1 MGDVRYTVEYDHHL
15 GLYRWQIVAGQ
26 QLLPWPVVSAR
37 GAPRVVA
44 LGGRTGLPIL
54 LRGLKAA
61 MFPPGEPWTSARDQD
76 RLTAIVPPRHNG
88 SSETGV
94 RRADPGLG
102 PDYFP
107 GEGERGGA
115 VDAIEAADLIVLG
128 PGKLYA
134 SLIAILVVKE
144 IAAAIGRAH
153 APVVLVMN
161 LMTEPGQTDG
171 YTATDHVLAI
181 RRHAPEIP
189 IHGVLF
195 NTASIPSELMER
207 SAVDGGTPVRV
218 EVESLRAQSHRLV
231 GRDLLGSSPLVRHD
245 PRKLARAVL
254 EFASA

>member
-1 MGDVRYTVEYDHHL
+1 MGDLRYTVEYDHRV
-15 GLYRWQIVAGQ
+15 GLYRWQIVPGQ

-61 MFPPGEPWTSARDQD
+61 MFPPGEPWTSARDRD
-76 RLTAIVPPRHNG
+76 RLTAIVPPRHDG

-102 PDYFP
+102 PDYFQN
-107 GEGERGGA
+107 
-115 VDAIEAADLIVLG
+115 IEAADLIVLG

>member
-1 MGDVRYTVEYDHHL
+1 MGGEA
-15 GLYRWQIVAGQ
+15 AG
-26 QLLPWPVVSAR
+26 PWCQ
-37 GAPRVVA
+37 
-44 LGGRTGLPIL
+44 
-54 LRGLKAA
+54 
-61 MFPPGEPWTSARDQD
+61 ED
-76 RLTAIVPPRHNG
+76 R
-88 SSETGV
+88 
-94 RRADPGLG
+94 
-102 PDYFP
+102 
-107 GEGERGGA
+107 EGE
-115 VDAIEAADLIVLG
+115 AIEAADLIVLG

-207 SAVDGGTPVRV
+207 SAVDGSTPVRV